1 MDLTLNNVK
10 QDEQVQE
17 FIMLTDRKLDAMK
30 YSDHGRRHVTIVADR
45 AMMIAR
51 KAGFSDNEIEYAGIA
66 GYCHD
71 MGNFIDRVQHHYWG
85 SLLFHQ
91 VFQGQT
97 EDIEGLAEI
106 MQAIAN
112 HDKDEARLTNN
123 ISAALILAD
132 KSDVHKDRVRQHDKE
147 EIKKD
152 IHARVNYSVKRN
164 DLDVNE
170 DTRVVTLMLKLDT
183 KITPIMDYF
192 EIFIGRM
199 NYCRKA
205 AEYLDFK
212 FKLVINN
219 SELL

>member
-17 FIMLTDRKLDAMK
+17 FIRLTDRKLDAMK

-45 AMMIAR
+45 AKMIAR
-51 KAGFSDNEIEYAGIA
+51 KAGFSDAEIEYAGIA

-71 MGNFIDRVQHHYWG
+71 MGNFIDRTLHHYWG
-85 SLLFHQ
+85 SMLFHQ

-97 EDIEGLAEI
+97 EDVEGLAAI

-132 KSDVHKDRVRQHDKE
+132 KSDVHKDRVRQHDKD

-170 DTRVVTLMLKLDT
+170 DTKVVTLMLKLDT

-205 AEYLDFK
+205 AEYLGFK